1 MGPVEQQVSELLR
14 GAEDAAKLASSDAV
28 NRGRTAGGLDATI
41 ETLHGNVV
49 ALTELVGGLIQICA
63 VLAREIDESRP
74 TKPIG
79 DDAN

>member
-14 GAEDAAKLASSDAV
+14 GAEDAAKRASSDAV
-28 NRGRTAGGLDATI
+28 NRGRTAGGLGATV

-49 ALTELVGGLIQICA
+49 ALTELVGGLMQVCA
-63 VLAREIDESRP
+63 LLAHEVDESRP

-79 DDAN
+79 EAPS